1 MKAGFVVVGF
11 ALVTLTAQAQTID
24 PRTGVPIAE
33 WTIDDYNAGKIA
45 IDPALGWSP
54 QDAVNWYNRYR
65 PKPSQPTPTPQPQAP
80 PAITTT
86 TRPEGCQNFSGY
98 AISDEM
104 LARCITR
111 TTLLSPWTREPYA
124 VVVGEVYRDTYM
136 DRVLVL
142 SVAADI
148 GTTRRIVTVRLIR
161 ASDTSHL
168 GELRAVYE
176 DVFPWFPLM
185 PGEAK

>member
-11 ALVTLTAQAQTID
+11 ALVTLSAQAQTID

-65 PKPSQPTPTPQPQAP
+65 PKTPQPAPTPQPPAP

-86 TRPEGCQNFSGY
+86 SYPEGCQNFNGY

-111 TTLLSPWTREPYA
+111 TTLVSPWTHEPYA
-124 VVVGEVYRDTYM
+124 IAVGEVYRDPYVE
-136 DRVLVL
+136 RALVL
-142 SVAADI
+142 NVAPDL
-148 GTTRRIVTVRLIR
+148 GTTRRIVTVRIIR
-161 ASDTSHL
+161 ASEVRHL

-176 DVFPWFPLM
+176 DAFPWVPLM